1 MKTVV
6 IIGGGITGLS
16 AAYYLQQQLIEQQS
30 SARIILVE
38 ANAELGGKIN
48 TVHRSG
54 FAMETGADSIVAR
67 KGNVAPLIDE
77 LGLREQVVYNATGR
91 SYLYTDGQLKLIPED
106 AVFGIPLSLESLA
119 KSELISAEGKV
130 EALKDFYTTNET
142 FTINDSIG
150 LFLEAFLGKEIVE
163 KQIAPV
169 LSGVYSGKLSD
180 LTIASTLPYLLEYK
194 NKYGSI
200 IQGLSENKATF
211 KGTGDKK
218 FLSFEKGVS
227 SLIQAIENHLINE
240 SGSDV
245 TVEII
250 KNVRGLS
257 LDRLQADGLKNSE
270 LRYKVTLSNER
281 VLDADFVVLSAPQS
295 SAQAML
301 NDASLHE
308 DFNKFLES
316 SMISVYLAF
325 DIPDEELPVD
335 GTGFIVA
342 NSVDL
347 LCNASTWTSRKWSH
361 TSEEGH
367 FLVRMFYKSTV
378 PNFNQLVELSDA
390 EIMEVALQDI
400 VKSLGIEREP
410 VTYEVT
416 RWINAMPNYH
426 IEHHQLVES
435 LERKMKQHYPGVYL
449 AGCSYYGVGIPD
461 CIANGKKVAEA
472 IVGNCS

>member
-6 IIGGGITGLS
+6 ITGGGITGLS
-16 AAYYLQQQLIEQQS
+16 AAYYLQKQFIEQHT

-67 KGNVAPLIDE
+67 KGHVAPLIDE
-77 LGLREQVVYNATGR
+77 LGLREKVVYNATGK
-91 SYLYTDGQLKLIPED
+91 SYIYTEGRLKLIPED
-106 AVFGIPLSLESLA
+106 AVFGIPLSLEALA

-169 LSGVYSGKLSD
+169 LSGVYSGKLNE

-194 NKYGSI
+194 NKYGSLI
-200 IQGLSENKATF
+200 KGLSENKAAF
-211 KGTGDKK
+211 KSAGDKK
-218 FLSFEKGVS
+218 FLSFKEGVS
-227 SLIQAIENHLINE
+227 SLIQALENHLI
-240 SGSDV
+240 SGKSTEV
-245 TVEII
+245 PVEII
-250 KNVRGLS
+250 KNVRGVA
-257 LDRLQADGLKNSE
+257 LDRVQDNELQ
-270 LRYKVTLSNER
+270 RYRVTLSNR
-281 VLDADFVVLSAPQS
+281 RTIDADFVVLSTPQS

-301 NDASLHE
+301 NDALLQE
-308 DFNKFLES
+308 DFDKLLDS
-316 SMISVYLAF
+316 SMITVYLGF
-325 DIPDEELPVD
+325 DLADDELPVD

-342 NSVDL
+342 DSVDL
-347 LCNASTWTSRKWSH
+347 VCNASTWTSRKWKH
-361 TSEEGH
+361 TSEQGH
-367 FLVRMFYKSTV
+367 FLVRLFYKSTI
-378 PNFNQLVELSDA
+378 PNFDRLAELS
-390 EIMEVALQDI
+390 EEEMMRVALQDV

-410 VTYEVT
+410 VTFEVT
-416 RWINAMPNYH
+416 KWLDAMPNYH
-426 IEHHQLVES
+426 IEHHRLVES
-435 LERKMKQHYPGVYL
+435 LERKMEQSYPGVYL

-472 IVGNCS
+472 IAEQW

>member
-16 AAYYLQQQLIEQQS
+16 AAYYLQKQLIEQKL
-30 SARIILVE
+30 SARIIIVE
-38 ANAELGGKIN
+38 ANAELGGKIR
-48 TVHRSG
+48 TVHRNG

-67 KGNVAPLIDE
+67 KSNVAPFIDE
-77 LGLREQVVYNATGR
+77 LGLREQVVYNATGK
-91 SYLYTDGQLKLIPED
+91 SYIYSDGQLKLIPED

-142 FTINDSIG
+142 FTINDSVG

-180 LTIASTLPYLLEYK
+180 LTLASTLPYLLEYK

-200 IQGLSENKATF
+200 IQGLSQNKATF

-218 FLSFEKGVS
+218 FLSFKEGVS
-227 SLIQAIENHLINE
+227 SLINALENHLI
-240 SGSDV
+240 SDNNADV
-245 TVEII
+245 SVEII

-257 LDRLQADGLKNSE
+257 LERHQERQQDNY
-270 LRYKVTLSNER
+270 RYKVTLSNDR
-281 VLDADFVVLSAPQS
+281 VLDADFVVLSTPQS

-301 NDASLHE
+301 NDPSLQE
-308 DFNKFLES
+308 DFNKFLDS
-316 SMISVYLAF
+316 SMISVYLGF

-361 TSEEGH
+361 TSDEGH

-378 PNFNQLVELSDA
+378 PNFDQLVELSEE
-390 EIMEVALQDI
+390 EIMQVALRDI

-416 RWINAMPNYH
+416 KWIDAMPNYH

-435 LERKMKQHYPGVYL
+435 LEHKMELAYPGVYL

-461 CIANGKKVAEA
+461 CIANGKSVAEA
-472 IVGNCS
+472 IVGKL